1 MTEEKTGEKKEK
13 TRIKKKDDYE
23 LELGLI
29 DILFPFFIP
38 VKGMVWVGSKLKK
51 SAEEEV
57 TDEGRIQEQ
66 LLDLQMRFEM
76 DEISEEEYD
85 KREMSLMEK
94 LEAIRKYKEEEGG

>member
-1 MTEEKTGEKKEK
+1 MAEREEE

-38 VKGMVWVGSKLKK
+38 VKGMVWIGSKLKK
-51 SAEEEV
+51 TAEEEA

-66 LLDLQMRFEM
+66 LLNLQMRFEM
-76 DEISEEEYD
+76 DEISEKEYD
-85 KREMSLMEK
+85 RKETQLMEK
-94 LEAIRKYKEEEGG
+94 LEAIRKYKEEGG

>member
-1 MTEEKTGEKKEK
+1 MTGQQKEE
-13 TRIKKKDDYE
+13 TRIKKKDEYE
-23 LELGLI
+23 FELGLI

-38 VKGMVWVGSKLKK
+38 VKGMVWIGSKLKR

-85 KREMSLMEK
+85 KKEARLMEQ
-94 LEAIRKYKEEEGG
+94 LEVIRKYKEEK